1 MIDWSVATGLG
12 RRFINKWDVFLLLT
26 SARLRESTSSPKE
39 QFREP
44 INVCRFRVLLQVTR
58 LHRGAEAGPP
68 AAEAERHKWVYACV

>member
-39 QFREP
+39 QFS
-44 INVCRFRVLLQVTR
+44 
-58 LHRGAEAGPP
+58 
-68 AAEAERHKWVYACV
+68 